1 MSGDAFVHLPGL
13 RERVTPPERSALR
26 FSAESLAALDERARQ
41 QGRPAH
47 WRLPD
52 HEVDASR
59 RAALATLPADADL
72 WVFAYGSLMWDP
84 GFHFAEV
91 RRARLEGFERRFCL
105 RTTLGRGSPE
115 RPGLMLS
122 LLPSAGACE
131 GLAFR
136 IEAARVAP
144 EAAIVWRRE
153 MLRGSYRPAM
163 LPADTPQGPV
173 TALVFA
179 ANLDHPDHLGDLGI
193 EESALMV
200 ARGQGLFGSNLQ
212 YLEQLAQQLAHL
224 GIVDG
229 YIARLLA
236 DARARAGG

>member
-1 MSGDAFVHLPGL
+1 L
-13 RERVTPPERSALR
+13 RERITPPEHSALR
-26 FSAESLAALDERARQ
+26 FSAESLATLDEHARQ

-59 RAALATLPADADL
+59 RAALATLPAGADL

-91 RRARLEGFERRFCL
+91 RRARLDGFQRRFCL

-115 RPGLMLS
+115 QPGLMLS

-136 IEAARVAP
+136 IEAAQVAT

-153 MLRGSYRPAM
+153 MIRGSYRPAR

-179 ANLDHPDHLGDLGI
+179 ANTDHPDHLDDLGI
-193 EESALMV
+193 EQSALMV

-224 GIVDG
+224 DIVDG

-236 DARARAGG
+236 DARARAGR